1 MKKTILILLSTIAV
15 GVLTFIVGNKLGYA
29 DGYLSGKD
37 SYRYRPIEELRN
49 ELKEREA
56 LDMKDFL
63 NGKAGIESKDE
74 GGLFKV
80 KYVDYFSGTLT
91 NSASIAKAKDI
102 KLKVDFYSKTK
113 TLIGSKEITVY
124 EYILPGQSV
133 KFKEKLDLPEKVEDF
148 KFSILNASA
157 E

>member
-1 MKKTILILLSTIAV
+1 MKKTILILLLTIAV
-15 GVLTFIVGNKLGYA
+15 GVLTFIIGNKLGYA
-29 DGYLSGKD
+29 DGYLAGKD

-91 NSASIAKAKDI
+91 NSASVAKAKDI

-113 TLIGSKEITVY
+113 ALIGSKEITVY

-133 KFKEKLDLPEKVEDF
+133 RFKEKLDLPEKVEDF